1 MFKLKVFCVLISFY
15 CLLEFNEGLP
25 VQQQEQNA
33 NMDLALIDDIIVKLK
48 QLKMNEGN
56 LMICKDFFKKKC
68 VLWSQIYLNVK
79 CSVHTVFI

>member
-56 LMICKDFFKKKC
+56 LMICKDFF
-68 VLWSQIYLNVK
+68 
-79 CSVHTVFI
+79 